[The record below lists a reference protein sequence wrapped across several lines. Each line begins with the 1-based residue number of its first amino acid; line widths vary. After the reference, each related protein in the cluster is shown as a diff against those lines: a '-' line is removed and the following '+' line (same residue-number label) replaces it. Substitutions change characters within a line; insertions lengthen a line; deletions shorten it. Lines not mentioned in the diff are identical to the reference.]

1 MAVTERYMDRLL
13 APIKRR
19 ITGMLT
25 RAVVSG
31 IVEDLQRQNLQVK
44 MHADESADNI
54 ERFQNYGVSSF
65 PPAGSEAIVA
75 ALGGSL
81 SGLVAIAVE
90 DKKCRPKGEIGDVFL
105 YHLEGHKIRLTKD
118 GKIILTATDVIFE
131 ITNTFSIAATDVI
144 FDTSNSFTIISPQTT
159 IQGPLHVT
167 GDIST
172 DQSIEATGAI
182 TSADV
187 VTGSDLSAGG
197 ITYLGHTHKDA
208 ESRPTTTPE

>member
-1 MAVTERYMDRLL
+1 MVSERYIDRLL

-31 IVEDLQRQNLQVK
+31 IVEDLQRQNLQMK

-54 ERFQNYGVSSF
+54 ERFQNYGISSF
-65 PPAGSEAIVA
+65 PPEGSEAIVA

-90 DKKCRPKGEIGDVFL
+90 DKKCRPQGEIGDVFL

-144 FDTSNSFTIISPQTT
+144 FDVSNSFTIISPETL

-172 DQSIEATGAI
+172 DLSIEAAGTI

-187 VTGSDLSAGG
+187 VTGSDLSANG
-197 ITYLGHTHKDA
+197 ISYLGHVHKDA
-208 ESRPTTTPE
+208 EDRPTTTPE

>member
-1 MAVTERYMDRLL
+1 MVSERYIERLL

-44 MHADESADNI
+44 MHADESADNV
-54 ERFQNYGVSSF
+54 ERFQNYGMSSF
-65 PPAGSEAIVA
+65 PPTGAEAIVA

-90 DKKCRPKGEIGDVFL
+90 DKKCRPQGEIGDVFL

-144 FDTSNSFTIISPQTT
+144 FDVSNSFTIISPETF

-167 GDIST
+167 GGIST
-172 DQSIEATGAI
+172 DLGIYAVGSII
-182 TSADV
+182 SDSIV
-187 VTGSDLSAGG
+187 YGSDLSAGG

-208 ESRPTTTPE
+208 EDRPVTPPE

>member
-1 MAVTERYMDRLL
+1 MVSERYIDRLL

-54 ERFQNYGVSSF
+54 ERFQNYGISSF
-65 PPAGSEAIVA
+65 PPEGSEAIVA

-90 DKKCRPKGEIGDVFL
+90 DKKCRPQGETGDVFL

-144 FDTSNSFTIISPQTT
+144 FDASNSFTIISPETF

-167 GDIST
+167 GGIST
-172 DQSIEATGAI
+172 DLGIYAVGSI
-182 TSADV
+182 TSDSV
-187 VTGSDLSAGG
+187 VYGSDLSANG
-197 ITYLGHTHKDA
+197 ISYLGHTHKDA
-208 ESRPTTTPE
+208 ENRPVTPPE